1 MNNTFTMAGVMGW
14 PVAHSR
20 SPAIHNY
27 WIRKHHLNGAY
38 GLFPVSP
45 ANLENAIR
53 GIQALG
59 LAGCNLTIPHK
70 VEAMAYMDWVDPLA
84 RRMGAI
90 NTVVVQTDGALHG
103 FNNDGFGFLQS
114 LRDAQADWRA
124 DLGPIVMLGA
134 GGAARAIVVSLID
147 AGATEIRILN
157 RTRNKAEELAQEFGM
172 PVTSFKWP
180 ERHEALAGAA
190 LVINTTNQ
198 GMHGQAPL
206 DLSLEQLPTTALVSD
221 AIYIPLETPLL
232 QAARLRGNT
241 TVNGLG
247 MLLHQASP
255 AFSAWFG
262 VTPEVTPEL
271 RDLIIATL

>member
-1 MNNTFTMAGVMGW
+1 MGW

-20 SPAIHNY
+20 SPAIHNH

-38 GLFPVSP
+38 GLFPVP
-45 ANLENAIR
+45 PNHLETAIR

-84 RRMGAI
+84 QRMGAI
-90 NTVVVQTDGALHG
+90 NTIVVQADGSLHG

-114 LRDAQADWRA
+114 LRDAQPNWRA
-124 DLGPIVMLGA
+124 DLGPIVIVGA

-147 AGATEIRILN
+147 AGATEIRLLN
-157 RTRNKAEELAQEFGM
+157 RTHHKAQALAQEFGT
-172 PVTSFKWP
+172 PVTSFDWS

-190 LVINTTNQ
+190 LLVNTTNQ
-198 GMHGQAPL
+198 GMHGQPAL
-206 DLSLEQLPTTALVSD
+206 EIALEQLPSSALVSD
-221 AIYIPLETPLL
+221 IIYVPLETPLL
-232 QAARLRGNT
+232 KDARLRGHT

-247 MLLHQASP
+247 MLLHQAQP
-255 AFSAWFG
+255 AFKAWFG
-262 VTPEVTPEL
+262 STPEVNAALYEA
-271 RDLIIATL
+271 IVATL